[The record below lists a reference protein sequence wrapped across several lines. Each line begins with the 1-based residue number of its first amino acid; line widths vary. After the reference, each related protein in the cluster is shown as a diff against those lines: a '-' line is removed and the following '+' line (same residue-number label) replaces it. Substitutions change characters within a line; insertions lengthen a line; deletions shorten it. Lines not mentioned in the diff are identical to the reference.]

1 MAIRIVNN
9 KKLEMTDDEFRMYQ
23 AICRSY
29 DEGNTKGSDLF
40 IDLFETDNDG
50 IIVFLKPPS
59 KRATS
64 LEVFLF
70 LVSLMTQQHLRVIYN
85 QVGAMA
91 SDMKNKLKEYDE
103 KIGSLTESKD

>member
-1 MAIRIVNN
+1 MSIRIVNN
-9 KKLEMTDDEFRMYQ
+9 KKLEMSNDEYSMYQ
-23 AICRSY
+23 SICASY
-29 DEGNTKGSDLF
+29 DDGNTRGSDLF
-40 IDLFETDNDG
+40 IDLFETDDDG

-70 LVSLMTQQHLRVIYN
+70 LVSLMTQQHLRVMYS
-85 QVGAMA
+85 QVGSMA

-103 KIGSLTESKD
+103 KLSKLEK